1 MATLTLIDLFPS
13 FLTICLRIPLL
24 SVPMVQPVLLVFKQF
39 LFKRGQRI
47 FHNSGCASMGFEL
60 PAAIGAH
67 LATNQ
72 QIICL
77 AGDGSIMMN
86 LQELAII
93 GGKKYPVKIILLNNK
108 GYHSIRQTQ
117 TNYFPNNLVGCGPD
131 SGLLSPKF

>member
-1 MATLTLIDLFPS
+1 
-13 FLTICLRIPLL
+13 
-24 SVPMVQPVLLVFKQF
+24 MVQPVAGFQAVSI
-39 LFKRGQRI
+39 KRGQRI

-117 TNYFPNNLVGCGPD
+117 TNYFLFFF
-131 SGLLSPKF
+131 GLSKFYLLCQSCSIDYHTVCDEELIDAHFEHLFSIHHAVS

>member
-1 MATLTLIDLFPS
+1 MSENSITVCSDGTACVAGFQAVSI
-13 FLTICLRIPLL
+13 
-24 SVPMVQPVLLVFKQF
+24 
-39 LFKRGQRI
+39 KRGQRI

-131 SGLLSPKF
+131 SVFLSQILIYFVNPAH